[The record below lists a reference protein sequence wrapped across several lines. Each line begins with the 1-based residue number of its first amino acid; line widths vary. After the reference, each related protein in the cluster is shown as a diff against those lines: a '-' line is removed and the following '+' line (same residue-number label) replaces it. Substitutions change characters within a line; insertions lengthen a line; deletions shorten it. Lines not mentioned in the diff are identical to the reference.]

1 MGASVR
7 DGMFDDDDNTAAKR
21 LGGVGLWH
29 ASVRYQVDRDWALA
43 LRVDNLTD
51 RRYQTAW
58 GYNQAARQWF
68 LSLSYSQAK
77 PKP

>member
-1 MGASVR
+1 
-7 DGMFDDDDNTAAKR
+7 MFDDDANKAATR

-29 ASVRYQVDRDWALA
+29 ASVRYEVDRNWALA

-58 GYNQAARQWF
+58 GYNQARRQCF
-68 LSLSYSQAK
+68 LTLSYSPAK
-77 PKP
+77 QQP